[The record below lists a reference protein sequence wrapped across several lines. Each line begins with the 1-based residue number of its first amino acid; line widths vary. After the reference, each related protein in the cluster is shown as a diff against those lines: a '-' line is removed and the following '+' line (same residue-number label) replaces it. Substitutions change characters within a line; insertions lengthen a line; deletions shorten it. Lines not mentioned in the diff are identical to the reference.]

1 MGAKCHGGSS
11 LYCDIKAFARRPA
24 MEVVRIIIDE
34 RSAGRNY
41 QHRLMDYN
49 NDRARLTQQPART
62 VTAGTAQ
69 G

>member
-1 MGAKCHGGSS
+1 
-11 LYCDIKAFARRPA
+11 

-62 VTAGTAQ
+62 VTAGTAR

>member
-1 MGAKCHGGSS
+1 
-11 LYCDIKAFARRPA
+11 

-49 NDRARLTQQPART
+49 NDRSRLTQQPART